1 MNTSVISASARI
13 DVLDMVRGLA
23 ILGIFILNIGGFALP
38 SAAYLNPL
46 YTPAASATD
55 IATWAVLSVLV
66 QGKFLGMFALLF
78 GATLMML
85 SCYSQPWNMARLL
98 ILGVIG
104 LLHTALLW
112 SGDILLMYSLTGV
125 AACWIIHNVSSR
137 WWLKLVPVLILTGLF
152 LLFFLLSED
161 GELKLLYWQPS
172 QEMLDYEVLIANTG
186 GIAGMLDRIST
197 ISGMLMMMVVQYG
210 WQLLAMMLLGATLM
224 KNGWLKGAFP
234 LSHYRRLA
242 AWLLL
247 PSLLLQAVVM
257 WLEYLNGWSIFWM
270 GTISYPLADL
280 LQPVQTT
287 GLIALFYGLR
297 PQLKP
302 VAACL
307 QRVGRTALSSYLLQS
322 VCGVIL
328 FEYLG
333 YFCQFDRLTLLAFV
347 PLMWLINILFSTLWL
362 RYFSQGPVEWLWR
375 QAANKLAAR

>member
-1 MNTSVISASARI
+1 MNTSVTSASARI

-38 SAAYLNPL
+38 SAAYLNPM
-46 YTPAASATD
+46 YTPVASATD

-85 SCYSQPWNMARLL
+85 SRYSQPWNMARLL
-98 ILGVIG
+98 VLGVIG

-112 SGDILLMYSLTGV
+112 DGDILLMYSLTGV

-152 LLFFLLSED
+152 LLFFLLSEG
-161 GELKLLYWQPS
+161 GELKLLYWRPS

-224 KNGWLKGAFP
+224 KNG
-234 LSHYRRLA
+234 
-242 AWLLL
+242 
-247 PSLLLQAVVM
+247 
-257 WLEYLNGWSIFWM
+257 
-270 GTISYPLADL
+270 
-280 LQPVQTT
+280 
-287 GLIALFYGLR
+287 
-297 PQLKP
+297 
-302 VAACL
+302 
-307 QRVGRTALSSYLLQS
+307 
-322 VCGVIL
+322 
-328 FEYLG
+328 
-333 YFCQFDRLTLLAFV
+333 
-347 PLMWLINILFSTLWL
+347 
-362 RYFSQGPVEWLWR
+362 
-375 QAANKLAAR
+375 

>member
-1 MNTSVISASARI
+1 MNTSVTSASARI

-85 SCYSQPWNMARLL
+85 SRYSQPWNMARLL
-98 ILGVIG
+98 VLGVIG

-112 SGDILLMYSLTGV
+112 DGDILLMYSLTGV
-125 AACWIIHNVSSR
+125 AACRIIHNVSSR
-137 WWLKLVPVLILTGLF
+137 WWLKLVPVLILTGLV
-152 LLFFLLSED
+152 LLFFLLSEG

-172 QEMLDYEVLIANTG
+172 QEMLDYEVLIADTG

-224 KNGWLKGAFP
+224 KNGWLKGAYP

-242 AWLLL
+242 AWLLI

-257 WLEYLNGWSIFWM
+257 WLEYLNDWSVFWM
-270 GTISYPLADL
+270 GTVGYPLADI

-287 GLIALFYGLR
+287 GLIALFYGLQ

>member
-1 MNTSVISASARI
+1 MNISVTSASARI

-85 SCYSQPWNMARLL
+85 SRYSQPWNMARLL
-98 ILGVIG
+98 VLGVIG

-125 AACWIIHNVSSR
+125 AACWIIHNISSR

-224 KNGWLKGAFP
+224 KNGWLKGVFP

-257 WLEYLNGWSIFWM
+257 WLEYLNGWSVFWM
-270 GTISYPLADL
+270 GTVGYPLADI

-333 YFCQFDRLTLLAFV
+333 YFNRFDRLTLLAFV

>member
-1 MNTSVISASARI
+1 MNTSVTSASARI

-38 SAAYLNPL
+38 SAAYLNPM
-46 YTPAASATD
+46 YTPVASATD

-85 SCYSQPWNMARLL
+85 SRYSQPWNMARLL
-98 ILGVIG
+98 VLGVIG

-112 SGDILLMYSLTGV
+112 DGDILLMYSLTGV

-152 LLFFLLSED
+152 LLFFLLSEG
-161 GELKLLYWQPS
+161 GELKLLYWRPS

-197 ISGMLMMMVVQYG
+197 VSGMLMMMVVQYG

-224 KNGWLKGAFP
+224 KNGWLKGAYP

-242 AWLLL
+242 AWLLI

-257 WLEYLNGWSIFWM
+257 WLEYLNGWSVFWM
-270 GTISYPLADL
+270 GTIGYPLADI

-287 GLIALFYGLR
+287 GLIALFYGLQ

-375 QAANKLAAR
+375 QAANKLATR

>member
-1 MNTSVISASARI
+1 MNTSVTSASARI

-46 YTPAASATD
+46 YTSAASATD

-85 SCYSQPWNMARLL
+85 SRYSQPWNMARLL
-98 ILGVIG
+98 VLGVIG

-112 SGDILLMYSLTGV
+112 DGDILLMYSLTGV
-125 AACWIIHNVSSR
+125 AACRIIHNVSSR

-152 LLFFLLSED
+152 LLFFLLSEG

-172 QEMLDYEVLIANTG
+172 QEMLDYEVLIADTG

-224 KNGWLKGAFP
+224 KNGWLKGAYP

-242 AWLLL
+242 AWLLI

-257 WLEYLNGWSIFWM
+257 WLEYLNDWSVFWM
-270 GTISYPLADL
+270 GTVGYPLADI

-287 GLIALFYGLR
+287 GLIALFYGLQ

>member
-1 MNTSVISASARI
+1 MNTSVTSASARI

-85 SCYSQPWNMARLL
+85 SRYSQPWNMARLL
-98 ILGVIG
+98 VLGGIG

-172 QEMLDYEVLIANTG
+172 QEMLDYEVLIAGTG

-224 KNGWLKGAFP
+224 KNGWLKGEFP
-234 LSHYRRLA
+234 LVHYRRLA

-257 WLEYLNGWSIFWM
+257 WLEYLNGWSVFWM
-270 GTISYPLADL
+270 GTIGYPLADI

-287 GLIALFYGLR
+287 GLIALFYGLQ

>member
-1 MNTSVISASARI
+1 MNTSVTSASARI

-85 SCYSQPWNMARLL
+85 SRYSQPWNMARLL
-98 ILGVIG
+98 VLGVIG

-112 SGDILLMYSLTGV
+112 DGDILLMYSLTGV
-125 AACWIIHNVSSR
+125 AACRIIHNVSSR

-152 LLFFLLSED
+152 LLFFLLSEG

-172 QEMLDYEVLIANTG
+172 QEMLDYEVLIADTG

-224 KNGWLKGAFP
+224 KNGWLKGAYP

-242 AWLLL
+242 AWLLI

-257 WLEYLNGWSIFWM
+257 WLEYLNDWSVFWM
-270 GTISYPLADL
+270 GTVGYPLADI

-287 GLIALFYGLR
+287 GLIALFYGLQ

>member
-1 MNTSVISASARI
+1 MNTSVTSASARI

-85 SCYSQPWNMARLL
+85 SRYSQPWNMARLL
-98 ILGVIG
+98 VLGVIG

-112 SGDILLMYSLTGV
+112 DGDILLMYSLTGV

-152 LLFFLLSED
+152 LLFFLLSEG

-224 KNGWLKGAFP
+224 KNGWLKGAYP

-242 AWLLL
+242 AWLLI

-257 WLEYLNGWSIFWM
+257 WLEYLNGWSVFWM
-270 GTISYPLADL
+270 GTIGYPLADI

-287 GLIALFYGLR
+287 GLIALFYGLQ

>member
-1 MNTSVISASARI
+1 MNTSVTSASARI

-38 SAAYLNPL
+38 SAAYLNPI
-46 YTPAASATD
+46 YTPVASATD

-85 SCYSQPWNMARLL
+85 SRYSQPWNMARLL
-98 ILGVIG
+98 VLGVIG

-197 ISGMLMMMVVQYG
+197 IGGMLMMMVVQYG

-224 KNGWLKGAFP
+224 KSGWLKGAYP

-242 AWLLL
+242 AWLLI
-247 PSLLLQAVVM
+247 PSLMLQAVVM
-257 WLEYLNGWSIFWM
+257 WLEYLNGWSVFWM
-270 GTISYPLADL
+270 GTIGYPLADI

-287 GLIALFYGLR
+287 GLIALFYGLQ

-333 YFCQFDRLTLLAFV
+333 YFSQFDRLTLLAFV

-362 RYFSQGPVEWLWR
+362 RYFSQGPMEWLWR
-375 QAANKLAAR
+375 QAANKLADR

>member
-1 MNTSVISASARI
+1 MNTSVTSASARI

-38 SAAYLNPL
+38 SAAYLNPM
-46 YTPAASATD
+46 YTPVASATD

-85 SCYSQPWNMARLL
+85 SRYSQPWNMARLL
-98 ILGVIG
+98 VLGVIG

-112 SGDILLMYSLTGV
+112 DGDILLMYSLTGV

-152 LLFFLLSED
+152 LLFFLLSEG
-161 GELKLLYWQPS
+161 GELKLLYWRPS

-224 KNGWLKGAFP
+224 KNGWLKGAYP

-242 AWLLL
+242 AWLLI

-257 WLEYLNGWSIFWM
+257 WLEYLNGWSVFWM
-270 GTISYPLADL
+270 GTIGYPLADI

-287 GLIALFYGLR
+287 GLIALFYGLQ

-302 VAACL
+302 VADCL

>member
-1 MNTSVISASARI
+1 MNISVTSASARI

-85 SCYSQPWNMARLL
+85 SRYSQPWNMARLL
-98 ILGVIG
+98 VLGVIG

-152 LLFFLLSED
+152 LLFFLLSEG

-257 WLEYLNGWSIFWM
+257 WLEYLNGWSVFWM
-270 GTISYPLADL
+270 GTVGYPLADI

-333 YFCQFDRLTLLAFV
+333 YFNRFDRLTLLAFV

>member
-1 MNTSVISASARI
+1 MNTSVTSASARI

-38 SAAYLNPL
+38 SAAYLNPI
-46 YTPAASATD
+46 YTPVASATD

-85 SCYSQPWNMARLL
+85 SRYSQPWNMARLL
-98 ILGVIG
+98 VLGVIG

-197 ISGMLMMMVVQYG
+197 IGGMLMMMVVQYG

-224 KNGWLKGAFP
+224 KSGWLKGAYP

-242 AWLLL
+242 AWLLI
-247 PSLLLQAVVM
+247 PSLMLQAVVM
-257 WLEYLNGWSIFWM
+257 WLEYLNGWSVFWM
-270 GTISYPLADL
+270 GTIGYPLADI

-287 GLIALFYGLR
+287 GLIALFYGLQ

-333 YFCQFDRLTLLAFV
+333 YFSQFDRLTLLAFV

-375 QAANKLAAR
+375 QAANKLADR

>member
-1 MNTSVISASARI
+1 MNTSVTSASARI

-85 SCYSQPWNMARLL
+85 SRYSQPWNMARLL
-98 ILGVIG
+98 VLGVIG

-112 SGDILLMYSLTGV
+112 DGDILLMYSLTGV

-152 LLFFLLSED
+152 LLFFLLSEG

-172 QEMLDYEVLIANTG
+172 QEMLDYEVLIADTG

-224 KNGWLKGAFP
+224 KNGWLKGAYP

-242 AWLLL
+242 AWLLI

-257 WLEYLNGWSIFWM
+257 WLEYLNGWSVFWM
-270 GTISYPLADL
+270 GTIGYPLADI

-287 GLIALFYGLR
+287 GLIALFYGLQ

>member
-1 MNTSVISASARI
+1 MNTSVTSASARI

-38 SAAYLNPL
+38 SAAYLNPI

-85 SCYSQPWNMARLL
+85 SRYSQPWNMARLL
-98 ILGVIG
+98 VLGVIG

-112 SGDILLMYSLTGV
+112 DGDILLMYSLTGV

-152 LLFFLLSED
+152 LLFFLLSEG

-224 KNGWLKGAFP
+224 KNGWLKGAYP

-242 AWLLL
+242 AWLLI

-257 WLEYLNGWSIFWM
+257 WLEYLNGWSVFWM
-270 GTISYPLADL
+270 GTIGYPLADI

-287 GLIALFYGLR
+287 GLIALFYGLQ

>member
-1 MNTSVISASARI
+1 MNTSVTSASARI

-38 SAAYLNPL
+38 SAAYLNPM
-46 YTPAASATD
+46 YTPVASATD

-85 SCYSQPWNMARLL
+85 SRYSQPWNMARLL
-98 ILGVIG
+98 VLGVIG

-112 SGDILLMYSLTGV
+112 DGDILLMYSLTGV

-152 LLFFLLSED
+152 LLFFLLSEG

-224 KNGWLKGAFP
+224 KNGWLKGAYP

-242 AWLLL
+242 AWLLI

-257 WLEYLNGWSIFWM
+257 WLEYLNGWSVFWM
-270 GTISYPLADL
+270 GTIGYPLADI

-287 GLIALFYGLR
+287 GLIALFYGLQ

>member
-1 MNTSVISASARI
+1 MNTSVTSASARI

-85 SCYSQPWNMARLL
+85 SRYSQPWNMARLL
-98 ILGVIG
+98 VLGVIG

-112 SGDILLMYSLTGV
+112 DGDILLMYSLTGV

-152 LLFFLLSED
+152 LLFFLLSEG

-224 KNGWLKGAFP
+224 KNGWLKGAYP

-242 AWLLL
+242 AWLLI

-257 WLEYLNGWSIFWM
+257 WLEYLNGWSVFWM
-270 GTISYPLADL
+270 GTIGYPLADI

-287 GLIALFYGLR
+287 GLIALFYGLQ

-328 FEYLG
+328 FDYLG

>member
-1 MNTSVISASARI
+1 MNTSVTSASARI

-85 SCYSQPWNMARLL
+85 SRYSQPWNMARLL
-98 ILGVIG
+98 VLGVIG

-172 QEMLDYEVLIANTG
+172 QEMLDYEVLIADTG

-210 WQLLAMMLLGATLM
+210 WQLLAMMLLGARLM

-257 WLEYLNGWSIFWM
+257 WLEYLNGWSVFWM
-270 GTISYPLADL
+270 GTIGYPLADI

-287 GLIALFYGLR
+287 GLIALFYGLQ

>member
-1 MNTSVISASARI
+1 MSVTSASARI

-23 ILGIFILNIGGFALP
+23 VLGIFILNISGFALP

-55 IATWAVLSVLV
+55 IATWAALSVLV

-78 GATLMML
+78 GATLMIL
-85 SCYSQPWNMARLL
+85 SRYSQPWNMARLL
-98 ILGVIG
+98 VLGVIG

-112 SGDILLMYSLTGV
+112 SGDILLMYSLIGV

-186 GIAGMLDRIST
+186 GIAGMQDRIST

-257 WLEYLNGWSIFWM
+257 WLEYLNGWSVFWM
-270 GTISYPLADL
+270 GTVGYPLADI

-333 YFCQFDRLTLLAFV
+333 YFNRFDRLTLLAFV

>member
-1 MNTSVISASARI
+1 MNTSVTSASARI

-46 YTPAASATD
+46 YTPVASATD

-85 SCYSQPWNMARLL
+85 SRYSQPWNMARLL
-98 ILGVIG
+98 VLGVIG

-112 SGDILLMYSLTGV
+112 DGDILLMYSLTGV

-152 LLFFLLSED
+152 LLFFLLSEG

-224 KNGWLKGAFP
+224 KNGWLKGAYP

-242 AWLLL
+242 AWLLI

-257 WLEYLNGWSIFWM
+257 WLEYLNGWSVFWM
-270 GTISYPLADL
+270 GTVGYPLADI

-287 GLIALFYGLR
+287 GLIALFYGLQ

-328 FEYLG
+328 FDYLG

>member
-1 MNTSVISASARI
+1 MNTSVTSASARI

-38 SAAYLNPL
+38 SAAYLNPM
-46 YTPAASATD
+46 YTPVASATD

-66 QGKFLGMFALLF
+66 QGKFLGMFALPF

-85 SCYSQPWNMARLL
+85 SRYSQPWNMARLL
-98 ILGVIG
+98 VLGVIG

-112 SGDILLMYSLTGV
+112 DGDILLMYSLTGV

-152 LLFFLLSED
+152 LLFFLLSEG

-224 KNGWLKGAFP
+224 KNGWLKGAYP
-234 LSHYRRLA
+234 LSHYQRLA
-242 AWLLL
+242 AWLLI

-257 WLEYLNGWSIFWM
+257 WLEYLNGWSVFWM
-270 GTISYPLADL
+270 GTIGYPLADI

-287 GLIALFYGLR
+287 GLIALFYGLQ

>member
-1 MNTSVISASARI
+1 MNTSVTSASARI

-38 SAAYLNPL
+38 SAAYLNPI

-85 SCYSQPWNMARLL
+85 SRYSQPWNMARLL
-98 ILGVIG
+98 VLGVIG

-112 SGDILLMYSLTGV
+112 DGDILLMYSLTGV

-224 KNGWLKGAFP
+224 KNGWLKGAYP

-242 AWLLL
+242 AWLLI

-257 WLEYLNGWSIFWM
+257 WLEYLNGWSVFWM
-270 GTISYPLADL
+270 GTIGYPLADI

-287 GLIALFYGLR
+287 GLIALFYGLQ

>member
-1 MNTSVISASARI
+1 MNISVTSASARI

-85 SCYSQPWNMARLL
+85 SRYSQPWNMARLL
-98 ILGVIG
+98 VLGVIG

-137 WWLKLVPVLILTGLF
+137 WWLKLVPVLILIGLF

-186 GIAGMLDRIST
+186 GIAGMQDRIST

-257 WLEYLNGWSIFWM
+257 WLEYLNGWSVFWM
-270 GTISYPLADL
+270 GTVGYPLADI

>member
-1 MNTSVISASARI
+1 MNTSVTSASARI

-38 SAAYLNPL
+38 SAAYLNPM
-46 YTPAASATD
+46 YTPVASATD

-85 SCYSQPWNMARLL
+85 SRYSQPWNMARLL
-98 ILGVIG
+98 VLGVIG

-112 SGDILLMYSLTGV
+112 DGDILLMYSLTGV

-152 LLFFLLSED
+152 LLFFLLSEG

-172 QEMLDYEVLIANTG
+172 QEMLDYEVLIADTG

-210 WQLLAMMLLGATLM
+210 WQLLAMMLLGAALM
-224 KNGWLKGAFP
+224 KNGWLKGAYP

-257 WLEYLNGWSIFWM
+257 WLEYLNDWSVFWM
-270 GTISYPLADL
+270 GTVGYPLADI

-287 GLIALFYGLR
+287 GLIALFYGLQ

-302 VAACL
+302 VAVCL

-333 YFCQFDRLTLLAFV
+333 YFSQFDRLTLLAFV

>member
-1 MNTSVISASARI
+1 MSVTSASARI

-66 QGKFLGMFALLF
+66 QGKFLGIFALLF

-85 SCYSQPWNMARLL
+85 SRYSQPWNMARLL
-98 ILGVIG
+98 VLGVIG

-186 GIAGMLDRIST
+186 GIAGMQDRIST

-257 WLEYLNGWSIFWM
+257 WLEYLNGWSVFWM
-270 GTISYPLADL
+270 GTVGYPLADI

-287 GLIALFYGLR
+287 GLIALFYGLQ

-333 YFCQFDRLTLLAFV
+333 YFNRFDRLTLLAFV

>member
-1 MNTSVISASARI
+1 MNISVTSASARI

-85 SCYSQPWNMARLL
+85 SRYSQPWNMARLL
-98 ILGVIG
+98 VLGVIG

-125 AACWIIHNVSSR
+125 AACWIIHNISSR

-257 WLEYLNGWSIFWM
+257 WLEYLNGWSVFWM
-270 GTISYPLADL
+270 GTVGYPLADI

-333 YFCQFDRLTLLAFV
+333 HFNRFDRLTLLAFV

>member
-1 MNTSVISASARI
+1 MSVTSASARI

-85 SCYSQPWNMARLL
+85 SRYSQPWNMARLL
-98 ILGVIG
+98 VLGVIG

-186 GIAGMLDRIST
+186 GIAGMQDRIST

-257 WLEYLNGWSIFWM
+257 WLEYLNGWSVFWM
-270 GTISYPLADL
+270 GTVGYPLADI

-287 GLIALFYGLR
+287 GLIALFYGLQ

-333 YFCQFDRLTLLAFV
+333 YFNRFDRLTLLAFV

>member
-1 MNTSVISASARI
+1 MNTSVTSASARI

-38 SAAYLNPL
+38 SAAYLNPI
-46 YTPAASATD
+46 YTPVASATD
-55 IATWAVLSVLV
+55 VVTWAVLSVLV

-85 SCYSQPWNMARLL
+85 SRYSQPWNMARLL
-98 ILGVIG
+98 VLGVIG

-197 ISGMLMMMVVQYG
+197 IGGMLMMMVVQYG

-224 KNGWLKGAFP
+224 KSGWLKGAYP

-242 AWLLL
+242 AWLLI
-247 PSLLLQAVVM
+247 PSLMLQAVVM
-257 WLEYLNGWSIFWM
+257 WLEYLNGWSVFWM
-270 GTISYPLADL
+270 GTIGYPLADI

-287 GLIALFYGLR
+287 GLIALFYGLQ

-333 YFCQFDRLTLLAFV
+333 YFSQFDRLTLLAFV

>member
-1 MNTSVISASARI
+1 MNISVTSASARI

-85 SCYSQPWNMARLL
+85 SRYSQPWNMARLL
-98 ILGVIG
+98 VLGVIG

-257 WLEYLNGWSIFWM
+257 WLEYLNGWSVFWM
-270 GTISYPLADL
+270 GTVGYPLADI

-333 YFCQFDRLTLLAFV
+333 YFNRFDRLTLLAFV

>member
-1 MNTSVISASARI
+1 MSVTSASARI

-23 ILGIFILNIGGFALP
+23 ILGIFILNISGFALP

-85 SCYSQPWNMARLL
+85 SRYSQPWNMARLL
-98 ILGVIG
+98 VLGVIG

-270 GTISYPLADL
+270 GTIGYPLADL

-333 YFCQFDRLTLLAFV
+333 YFNRFDRLTLLAFV

>member
-1 MNTSVISASARI
+1 MNTSVTSASARI

-85 SCYSQPWNMARLL
+85 SRYSQPWNMARLL
-98 ILGVIG
+98 VLGVIG

-112 SGDILLMYSLTGV
+112 DGDILLMYSLTGV

-152 LLFFLLSED
+152 LLFFLLSEG
-161 GELKLLYWQPS
+161 GELKLLYWRPS

-224 KNGWLKGAFP
+224 KNGWLKGAYP

-242 AWLLL
+242 AWLLI

-257 WLEYLNGWSIFWM
+257 WLEYLNGWSVFWM
-270 GTISYPLADL
+270 GTIGYPLADI

-287 GLIALFYGLR
+287 GLIALFYGLQ

>member
-1 MNTSVISASARI
+1 MNISVTSASARI

-85 SCYSQPWNMARLL
+85 SRYSQPWNMARLL
-98 ILGVIG
+98 VLGIIG
-104 LLHTALLW
+104 VLHTALLW

-125 AACWIIHNVSSR
+125 AACWIIHNISSR

-224 KNGWLKGAFP
+224 KNVWLKGVFP

-257 WLEYLNGWSIFWM
+257 WLEYLNGWSVFWM
-270 GTISYPLADL
+270 GTVGYPLADI

-302 VAACL
+302 VATCL

-333 YFCQFDRLTLLAFV
+333 YFNRFDRLTLLAFV

>member
-1 MNTSVISASARI
+1 MNTSVTSASARI

-46 YTPAASATD
+46 YTLAASATD

-85 SCYSQPWNMARLL
+85 SRYSQPWNMARLL
-98 ILGVIG
+98 VLGVIG

-112 SGDILLMYSLTGV
+112 DGDILLMYSLTGV

-152 LLFFLLSED
+152 LLFFLLSEG

-224 KNGWLKGAFP
+224 KNGWLKGAYP

-242 AWLLL
+242 AWLLI

-257 WLEYLNGWSIFWM
+257 WLEYLNGWSVFWM
-270 GTISYPLADL
+270 GTIGYPLADI

-287 GLIALFYGLR
+287 GLIALFYGLQ

>member
-1 MNTSVISASARI
+1 MNTSVTSASARI

-85 SCYSQPWNMARLL
+85 SRYSQPWNMARLL

-186 GIAGMLDRIST
+186 GIAGMLDRSST

-270 GTISYPLADL
+270 GTIGYPLADL

>member
-1 MNTSVISASARI
+1 MNTSVTSASARI

-46 YTPAASATD
+46 YTPVASATD

-85 SCYSQPWNMARLL
+85 SRYSQPWNMARLL
-98 ILGVIG
+98 VLGVIG

-112 SGDILLMYSLTGV
+112 DGDILLMYSLTGV

-152 LLFFLLSED
+152 LLFFLLSEG

-224 KNGWLKGAFP
+224 KNGWLKGAYP

-242 AWLLL
+242 AWLLI

-257 WLEYLNGWSIFWM
+257 WLEYLNGWSVFWM
-270 GTISYPLADL
+270 GTIGYPLADI

-287 GLIALFYGLR
+287 GLIALFYGLQ

-302 VAACL
+302 VAASL

-333 YFCQFDRLTLLAFV
+333 YFSQFDRLTLLAFV

>member
-1 MNTSVISASARI
+1 MNTSVTSASARI

-38 SAAYLNPL
+38 SAAYLNPM
-46 YTPAASATD
+46 YTPVASATD

-85 SCYSQPWNMARLL
+85 SRYSQPWNMARLL
-98 ILGVIG
+98 VLGVIG

-112 SGDILLMYSLTGV
+112 DGDILLMYSLTGV

-152 LLFFLLSED
+152 LLFFLLSEG
-161 GELKLLYWQPS
+161 GELKLLYWRPS

-197 ISGMLMMMVVQYG
+197 VSGMLMMMVVQYG

-224 KNGWLKGAFP
+224 KNGWLKGAYP

-242 AWLLL
+242 AWLLI

-257 WLEYLNGWSIFWM
+257 WLEYLNGWSVFWM
-270 GTISYPLADL
+270 GTIGYPLADI

-287 GLIALFYGLR
+287 GLIALFYGLQ